1 MLRTESQMDD
11 ALFRKTGAIVFV
23 MDAQSDDYTE
33 ARLSLCAAVGVT
45 ALRERRRAPS
55 PCAPFSF

>member
-33 ARLSLCAAVGVT
+33 ARLSLSLCLKAT
-45 ALRERRRAPS
+45 
-55 PCAPFSF
+55 